1 MYDVVKEV
9 FKNDTVKNEIKN
21 ALKSVGGFIYSELY
35 FYVLIVAIYCGLLFL
50 FVLGILIYLLS
61 ISRKLNQLRFEYAHL
76 CANSNM

>member
-61 ISRKLNQLRFEYAHL
+61 ISHKLNYCIQMCKKLDY
-76 CANSNM
+76 NN